1 MLSLPSRLWVWRGA
15 ADLRKSFDGLSALAR
30 AQMGKDPLSGE
41 GFIFFNRRR
50 TLVKILYF
58 ERGGY
63 WVCAKRL
70 ERGRFQA
77 VEREELR
84 AAELSMI
91 LAGLEFS
98 PPRER
103 RWWAPAAAT

>member
-1 MLSLPSRLWVWRGA
+1 MWRGA

-30 AQMGKDPLSGE
+30 AQMDKDPLSGE
-41 GFIFFNRRR
+41 GFVFFNRRR
-50 TLVKILYF
+50 TLVKILFF

-84 AAELSMI
+84 AAELSMV
-91 LAGLEFS
+91 LSGLDFS
-98 PPRER
+98 PPQER
-103 RWWAPAAAT
+103 RWWAPTAT